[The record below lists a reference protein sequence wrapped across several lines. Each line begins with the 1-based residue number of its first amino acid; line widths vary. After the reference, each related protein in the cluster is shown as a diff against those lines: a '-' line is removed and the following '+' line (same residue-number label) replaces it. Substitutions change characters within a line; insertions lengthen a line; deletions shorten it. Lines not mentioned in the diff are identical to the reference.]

1 MAMDKDEVQGMI
13 DLSIAK
19 AMRRHNRNASTI
31 SAVLGLTVLAFY
43 SHGLIKI
50 VEKLSR

>member
-1 MAMDKDEVQGMI
+1 MMDKEEVQDMI

-19 AMRRHNRNASTI
+19 AIKRHNRNASTI

-43 SHGLIKI
+43 SHGLITV
-50 VEKLSR
+50 VEHLSR

>member
-1 MAMDKDEVQGMI
+1 MMDKEEVQDMI

-19 AMRRHNRNASTI
+19 AIKRHNRNASTI
-31 SAVLGLTVLAFY
+31 SAVLGLSVLAFY

-50 VEKLSR
+50 VEHLTR

>member
-13 DLSIAK
+13 DLSIAE

-31 SAVLGLTVLAFY
+31 SACLGLIVLAFY
-43 SHGLIKI
+43 SHGLIVI
-50 VEKLSR
+50 VEKLTK

>member
-1 MAMDKDEVQGMI
+1 MMDKEEVQDMI

-19 AMRRHNRNASTI
+19 AIKRHNRNASTI

-43 SHGLIKI
+43 SHGLITV
-50 VEKLSR
+50 VEHLSK